1 MLGNTSADTERRRS
15 PRFSCGGYA
24 NISCLPS
31 DGIVLRGTIRDVS
44 LGGCHVDT
52 ALRIDCGARAEILV
66 RVNAASFRALG
77 EVKAVRGN
85 SGVGLEFVQLSAG
98 GKDML
103 SELVTDL
110 ARLEAVVNK
119 LKGMRREIDAESFRE
134 ELQQAR
140 LQAMLLGN
148 GLPLFRATVRA
159 ENSQK
164 NDLESSDSNRVV
176 EVGSDVQQQPLVVTV
191 DLFG

>member
-1 MLGNTSADTERRRS
+1 M
-15 PRFSCGGYA
+15 
-24 NISCLPS
+24 
-31 DGIVLRGTIRDVS
+31 VLRGTIRDVS

-52 ALRIDCGARAEILV
+52 ALPMDCGARAEILV

-110 ARLEAVVNK
+110 ARLEAVVRK

-140 LQAMLLGN
+140 LQAMLLGD
-148 GLPLFRATVRA
+148 GLSLFRATVRA